1 MEASLEPRW
10 WQKLGLRGLLV
21 LVAVLIVATYLFYPS
36 IQQPGTFTGQ
46 VLSIEVTEHPK
57 TGFRQLVLVK
67 LTTGDL
73 VQARVSLDRNRTIS
87 EGDVV
92 TLAEYKTLG
101 FHKRKFVIV
110 PDIKSGAPK

>member
-10 WQKLGLRGLLV
+10 WQKFGLRGLLA
-21 LVAVLIVATYLFYPS
+21 LIAVLIVATYLFNPS

-46 VLSIEVTEHPK
+46 VRSVEVTEHPK

-67 LTTGDL
+67 LTTGEL
-73 VQARVSLDRNRTIS
+73 IQARVSLDLNRPVS

-92 TLAEYKTLG
+92 TLVKYKAIG
-101 FHKRKFVIV
+101 FHRQQFVIV
-110 PDIKSGAPK
+110 PDNKSSAPK